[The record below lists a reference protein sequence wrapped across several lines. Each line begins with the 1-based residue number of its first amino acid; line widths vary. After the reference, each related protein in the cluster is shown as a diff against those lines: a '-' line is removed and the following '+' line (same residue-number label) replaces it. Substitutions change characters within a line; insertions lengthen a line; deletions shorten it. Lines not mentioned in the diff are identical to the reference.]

1 MHKAVIK
8 AFLLFATWHTMLIAI
23 LPERDESLLKD
34 PQYSDQQLKDKK
46 NLVHCAII
54 GSGVAGLSA
63 FIYGARAGFH
73 TILFQGDKPG
83 GLVMDAPYIEN
94 WPGIDKMAGVHIM
107 ERLERQARSYCPYI
121 LPETVK
127 RVNFS
132 AWPFEL
138 VTTSGMKV
146 YALSVVIATGA
157 YLRKLGIEGEE
168 TYWRKGVLSCTTC
181 DAPFSKKKRT
191 VVVGSNDTAIE
202 RALQLAPYA
211 RSITIISKDKRMQ
224 AAPSMQKKL
233 QGFKHIQVLYNKQ
246 ITKIEGDGKYV
257 TGIEFFDLT
266 TRKKSFLDIDL
277 VFLSGAVQPNSE
289 LFKGQLP
296 IDEDGTIMLKCRSQ
310 ETSIPGVTAAG
321 TVADPHYRQAG
332 VAAGDGIKAALDSI
346 NFLCKLGFDGPRRN
360 LIENNLFV
368 PALEQYRPLEKI
380 QSSDSFFRT
389 IRTTQR
395 PVVVEFYSALC
406 STCRRMEPLV
416 ESIGAEYAKQAQF
429 FKVDIT
435 KLGSLVDY
443 YRINALPTFIIFK
456 RGRVQDRIEG
466 EKTKDQIRQF
476 VKKYIQ

>member
-1 MHKAVIK
+1 MHKAVK
-8 AFLLFATWHTMLIAI
+8 VLLLLVCWSLVLRGT

-34 PQYSDQQLKDKK
+34 PRYSDRQLKDKK
-46 NLVHCAII
+46 NLVHIAVI

-73 TILFQGDKPG
+73 TVLFQGEKPG

-94 WPGIDKMAGVHIM
+94 WPGIDKTAGVHIM
-107 ERLERQARSYCPYI
+107 ERLEKQARSYCPYI

-127 RVNFS
+127 HVNFS
-132 AWPFEL
+132 QWPFEL
-138 VTTSGMKV
+138 VTASGLKV

-157 YLRKLGIEGEE
+157 YLRKLGIEGED

-211 RSITIISKDKRMQ
+211 RSVTIISKEKRMK

-246 ITKIEGDGKYV
+246 IIKIEGDGKYV
-257 TGIEFFDLT
+257 TGIEFIDLT
-266 TRKKSFLDIDL
+266 TRKKSFLETDL
-277 VFLSGAVQPNSE
+277 IFLSGAVQPNSD
-289 LFKGQLP
+289 LFRGQLP

-310 ETSIPGVTAAG
+310 ETSVPGVTAAG

-332 VAAGDGIKAALDSI
+332 VAAGDGIKAGLDSI
-346 NFLCKLGFDGPRRN
+346 HFLCKLGFDGPRRT
-360 LIENNLFV
+360 LIEDNLFV
-368 PALEQYRPLEKI
+368 PSLEQYRPLEKI
-380 QSSDSFFRT
+380 QSNDSFFRI
-389 IRTTQR
+389 IRTAQK
-395 PVVVEFYSALC
+395 PVIVEFYSPLC

-416 ESIGAEYAKQAQF
+416 ESVGSEYAKQAQF

-443 YRINALPTFIIFK
+443 YRVNALPTFIIFK
-456 RGRVQDRIEG
+456 RGRPADRIEG

-476 VKKYIQ
+476 VKKYIN